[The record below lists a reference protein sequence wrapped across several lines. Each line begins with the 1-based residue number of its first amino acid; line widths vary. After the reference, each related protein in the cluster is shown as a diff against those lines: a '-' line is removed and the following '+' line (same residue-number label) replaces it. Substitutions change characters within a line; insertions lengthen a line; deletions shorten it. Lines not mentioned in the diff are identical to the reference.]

1 MKKNE
6 IAAVLERNIDKIVED
21 WVTAVHDNRG
31 IQSSED
37 LSEGGLRDHVPQ
49 VLEEIVALLRTDDA
63 PNISNT
69 RDARVAAYTRYTQN
83 YRISELIIEIALLR
97 HIIFNYLND
106 GIADQ
111 KVISEISEY
120 HYVTTIINS
129 YLDEEMRYGSSIFC
143 ERLKESEND

>member
-6 IAAVLERNIDKIVED
+6 IAAALERNIENIVDSWIES
-21 WVTAVHDNRG
+21 VHSHKG
-31 IQSSED
+31 IVSSAD

-63 PNISNT
+63 PNSSNT

-83 YRISELIIEIALLR
+83 YRISELIIEIGLLR

-106 GIADQ
+106 VIVNQ
-111 KVISEISEY
+111 LIISELSEY
-120 HYVTTIINS
+120 HYVTTTINS

-143 ERLKESEND
+143 ETLKESDQK

>member
-6 IAAVLERNIDKIVED
+6 IADVLEQSINPIVEN
-21 WVTAVHDNRG
+21 WVKAVHENKG
-31 IQSSED
+31 IVSSED

-49 VLEEIVALLRTDDA
+49 VLEEIVALLRTNDA
-63 PNISNT
+63 PNTFNT

-83 YRISELIIEIALLR
+83 YRISELITEIGLLR

-106 GIADQ
+106 AITNQ
-111 KVISEISEY
+111 RVISELSEY
-120 HYVTTIINS
+120 HYVTMIINS

-143 ERLKESEND
+143 ESLKKNGLS